1 LSSVKPGYL
10 RPLLPTEAPND
21 PENWKDVMSDVEKL
35 IMPGVHHQYLSIIHI
50 ITKVSFILIKLY
62 VCLFL

>member
-10 RPLLPTEAPND
+10 RPLLPAEAPND

-35 IMPGVHHQYLSIIHI
+35 IMPGVNDQYLSIIHM

-62 VCLFL
+62 VRLFL